1 MNGPS
6 TVGSQESSS
15 SAVRLLTTLSPHYK
29 ECSETCLS
37 CQYYRGNVKRMSI
50 LILNF
55 YSFACLWNI
64 LAPLHEDYTLVINIS
79 IPQPPFLGCINH
91 VFLPLPSYWLI
102 HAFSELLLQKKAG
115 REKKKKAGRDCLI
128 LRQGFLYI
136 HLDKMVKYDLGWSAN
151 EGWTRID
158 VLITEWRKASCCNRF
173 FIYMIEVMDGDSA
186 LEEFEFKVALLSRR
200 LTCWSPA
207 TPLWSLRAEVWC
219 SRWLN
224 WLNWTNHS
232 LLEQALRP
240 WPPGW
245 LLPWQEAVPTCLSSS
260 PPSLLAPGTARQ
272 EQGMAVDR
280 AVGVW
285 LWPALETLFQSLPS
299 SWLASCNGL
308 GF

>member
-1 MNGPS
+1 MFSFPS
-6 TVGSQESSS
+6 PPTDWFTHS
-15 SAVRLLTTLSPHYK
+15 
-29 ECSETCLS
+29 LS
-37 CQYYRGNVKRMSI
+37 CCCR
-50 LILNF
+50 
-55 YSFACLWNI
+55 
-64 LAPLHEDYTLVINIS
+64 
-79 IPQPPFLGCINH
+79 
-91 VFLPLPSYWLI
+91 
-102 HAFSELLLQKKAG
+102 KKQAG
-115 REKKKKAGRDCLI
+115 KKKKKAGRDCLI

-173 FIYMIEVMDGDSA
+173 SIYMIEVMDGDSA
-186 LEEFEFKVALLSRR
+186 LEEFDFKVALLSRR

-232 LLEQALRP
+232 LSERALRP